1 MFVGNYFYIVM
12 SEFKKILLNF
22 FFWTRNTGYSHG
34 KKKSICSLT
43 TFILHHLKTKRGLED
58 NYSKYA
64 IRIFTKVDTERISHH
79 LHLCLR
85 EGQGDGNYQNAS
97 KGKK

>member
-1 MFVGNYFYIVM
+1 MG
-12 SEFKKILLNF
+12 
-22 FFWTRNTGYSHG
+22 
-34 KKKSICSLT
+34 KKSICSLT

-58 NYSKYA
+58 YSKYA

-79 LHLCLR
+79 LHLCLS